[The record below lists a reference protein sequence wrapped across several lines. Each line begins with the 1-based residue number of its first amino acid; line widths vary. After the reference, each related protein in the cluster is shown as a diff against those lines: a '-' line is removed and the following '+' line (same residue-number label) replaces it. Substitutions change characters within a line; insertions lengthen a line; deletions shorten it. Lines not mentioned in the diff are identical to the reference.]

1 MRKQKAVDVLRLAVQ
16 LQGTR
21 MGMTYEE
28 ISEAFQ
34 ISRRTAERLK
44 DAVAEIFPGLEQS
57 NPGETPK
64 RWRLPPR
71 TLNSLITVEATEL
84 AALENSIESA
94 ARQGLQ
100 HLAENL
106 ESLRDKVRAIA
117 NPPSLRAAEPDLEA
131 LSEAQGI
138 AARPGPRPH
147 IERKIME
154 RLREAILGCYRV
166 RLHYKSRGTG
176 MISRQL
182 VCPYG
187 FLYGN
192 RHYLVAYSL
201 NRMVL
206 DYRLFSLSNISRV
219 EMTEVRFERRPDF
232 SMEKYLE
239 RSFGVFQEEPFEVAW
254 KFSPEAAPDAREFNF
269 HPTQRLEELN
279 DGSLIVRF
287 VAGGALEMSWHLYT
301 WGAHVE
307 VLEPEDFW
315 EMIDA

>member
-1 MRKQKAVDVLRLAVQ
+1 
-16 LQGTR
+16 
-21 MGMTYEE
+21 
-28 ISEAFQ
+28 
-34 ISRRTAERLK
+34 
-44 DAVAEIFPGLEQS
+44 PGLEQEI
-57 NPGETPK
+57 PGETPK

-71 TLNSLITVEATEL
+71 TLNSLITIEATEL
-84 AALENSIESA
+84 AALENSIEGA

-117 NPPSLRAAEPDLEA
+117 NPPSLRTAEPDLEA

-138 AARPGPRPH
+138 AARPGPRPR

-192 RHYLVAYSL
+192 RHYLAAYSL

-219 EMTEVRFERRPDF
+219 EMTEVQFERRPDF

-254 KFSPEAAPDAREFNF
+254 KFSPEVASDAKEYSF
-269 HPTQRLEELN
+269 HPSQRVIDQP
-279 DGSLIVRF
+279 DGSVVVEFI
-287 VAGGALEMSWHLYT
+287 AGGELEMCWHLFS
-301 WGAHVE
+301 WGPMVE
-307 VLEPEDFW
+307 VLKPKRLKRRFNQLLESYKCHQ
-315 EMIDA
+315 